1 MDKLMYGEKR
11 ALIKDPLFLEIM
23 QKTGQGI
30 IFLHNTLLYEERTK
44 YYFWKSFG
52 YLKSLAAV
60 ISPEFTISSIKFDYF
75 LNAKHNVDE
84 EISKR
89 IDILKKEFRYSSYF
103 DFNYKLK
110 PIKEAHPWLKNIL
123 SCHLDTVPWD
133 LDVAIKNYKKTGF
146 GFPKYKKI
154 DPKNNLAPSIS
165 LLFKKNASQIKTI
178 KQYNHSKKIKQI
190 KFKFNRHLIE
200 ENPKKT
206 YDFINIRFIDHRNL
220 ETLGRTYS
228 DSYRIVMS
236 KGKNLSISFISYKEK
251 NIIAKPV
258 KNVVAIDRN
267 ANKDNILYL
276 DNGFKFRPPSNKKG
290 LILEQLEKKRIKLS
304 KQLTIKYDQNKKLR
318 YDKDNKKW
326 YLTKNYLKL
335 VEKINKVYEKQQN
348 VRKHYHHF
356 ATHHIVRRYD
366 KVIIEDLDIKK
377 MTESNKG
384 NELLHGKDVKI
395 QSELN
400 RKVLNAALGQNK
412 IYLDYKTKYK
422 GKKLIEIDPKNTSI
436 TCTECGNVNKKNRKK
451 RDIFKCIKCGYTNH
465 ADFVSA
471 INIKSKS

>member
-1 MDKLMYGEKR
+1 MEKLMYGEKR

-30 IFLHNTLLYEERTK
+30 IFLHNMLLYEERTK

-60 ISPEFTISSIKFDYF
+60 INPEFTIASMKFDYF

-84 EISKR
+84 EVSKR

-103 DFNYKLK
+103 DLNYKLK

-123 SCHLDTVPWD
+123 TCHLDTVTWD

-165 LLFKKNASQIKTI
+165 LLFKKNVSQIKTI

-220 ETLGRTYS
+220 ETLGRIYS

-236 KGKNLSISFISYKEK
+236 KGKNLSISFTSYKEK
-251 NIIAKPV
+251 NIIVKPV

-348 VRKHYHHF
+348 VRKHYNHF

-366 KVIIEDLDIKK
+366 KVIIEDLDIKN

-384 NELLHGKDVKI
+384 NELMHGKDVKI
-395 QSELN
+395 QSQLN
-400 RKVLNAALGQNK
+400 RKILNAALGQNK
-412 IYLDYKTKYK
+412 TYLDYKTKYK

>member
-30 IFLHNTLLYEERTK
+30 IFVHNTLLYEERTK
-44 YYFWKSFG
+44 YFFWKSFG

-60 ISPEFTISSIKFDYF
+60 IIPEFTIARIKFDYF
-75 LNAKHNVDE
+75 LSFDHAVDE
-84 EISKR
+84 EMSKR
-89 IDILKKEFRYSSYF
+89 IDMLKKEFRYCSYF

-123 SCHLDTVPWD
+123 ACHLDTVAWD

-154 DPKNNLAPSIS
+154 DPKNNLAPTIS
-165 LLFKKNASQIKTI
+165 LLFKKNVSQIKTI

-190 KFKFNRHLIE
+190 KFRFNRHLIE
-200 ENPKKT
+200 ENPEKT
-206 YDFINIRFIDHRNL
+206 YDFIYIKFIDHRNL
-220 ETLGRTYS
+220 EALGRTYS

-236 KGKNLSISFISYKEK
+236 KGKNLSISFTTYKEK

-258 KNVVAIDRN
+258 KKVVAIDRN
-267 ANKDNILYL
+267 ANKDNIMYL

-304 KQLTIKYDQNKKLR
+304 KQLSIKYEQNKKLR

-335 VEKINKVYEKQQN
+335 IEKINKVYEKQQN

-366 KVIIEDLDIKK
+366 KVIIEDLDIKN

-400 RKVLNAALGQNK
+400 QKVLNAALGQNK

-422 GKKLIEIDPKNTSI
+422 GKKLIKIDPKNTSI

-451 RDIFKCIKCGYTNH
+451 RDVFKCIKCGYTNH

>member
-1 MDKLMYGEKR
+1 
-11 ALIKDPLFLEIM
+11 
-23 QKTGQGI
+23 
-30 IFLHNTLLYEERTK
+30 
-44 YYFWKSFG
+44 
-52 YLKSLAAV
+52 
-60 ISPEFTISSIKFDYF
+60 
-75 LNAKHNVDE
+75 
-84 EISKR
+84 
-89 IDILKKEFRYSSYF
+89 
-103 DFNYKLK
+103 
-110 PIKEAHPWLKNIL
+110 
-123 SCHLDTVPWD
+123 
-133 LDVAIKNYKKTGF
+133 
-146 GFPKYKKI
+146 
-154 DPKNNLAPSIS
+154 
-165 LLFKKNASQIKTI
+165 
-178 KQYNHSKKIKQI
+178 
-190 KFKFNRHLIE
+190 
-200 ENPKKT
+200 
-206 YDFINIRFIDHRNL
+206 
-220 ETLGRTYS
+220 
-228 DSYRIVMS
+228 MS

-348 VRKHYHHF
+348 VRKHYNHF
-356 ATHHIVRRYD
+356 ATHHITRRYD

-412 IYLDYKTKYK
+412 TYLDYKTKYK